1 MTDKKEVL
9 ESIDY
14 RLKMLLKLEVED
26 KLEDYD
32 TKKEKI
38 RVLHE
43 MGFDK
48 SDMVELV
55 DSTHGSVR
63 TTLNTLKEE
72 NKIDD

>member
-9 ESIDY
+9 ESIDH

-26 KLEDYD
+26 ELEDYD

-55 DSTHGSVR
+55 DSTRGSVR
-63 TTLNTLKEE
+63 TTLNTLNEE
-72 NKIDD
+72 DKIDD

>member
-9 ESIDY
+9 ESIDH

-26 KLEDYD
+26 KLENYD

-55 DSTHGSVR
+55 DSTRGSVR
-63 TTLNTLKEE
+63 TTLNTLNEE
-72 NKIDD
+72 DKIDD